1 MPNATLPYK
10 LVLLQQIY
18 EQGLTS
24 LQTNIKGKK
33 TNVKGVSKINKNK
46 EISKKGL
53 KENDEFHITIYIRII
68 HNIFNIK
75 KSSVLPWNEYF
86 DYNAIHSKCTS
97 NIYTLQ
103 DRSDNG

>member
-1 MPNATLPYK
+1 MK
-10 LVLLQQIY
+10 
-18 EQGLTS
+18 E
-24 LQTNIKGKK
+24 KK

-75 KSSVLPWNEYF
+75 KSSVFLGIKHF
-86 DYNAIHSKCTS
+86 DYNALHSKCIS

-103 DRSDNG
+103 SRRVNG